1 EKKQNA
7 PLRKSLDLR
16 AFPTYYIVDPAS
28 EKVALRWVG
37 GATVPQ
43 LHKLLADGRA
53 AVAAAG
59 KTPRA
64 TSSGPARADQ
74 LFARAE
80 QAQPQADYVGAAAG
94 YQQALARAPAGWPH
108 YGRAV
113 ESALFALGETQAYA
127 TSAALARDAWPRL
140 KHTSSS
146 ANVAATGLDAALS

>member
-1 EKKQNA
+1 
-7 PLRKSLDLR
+7 LRGR
-16 AFPTYYIVDPAS
+16 
-28 EKVALRWVG
+28 G
-37 GATVPQ
+37 GAAAP
-43 LHKLLADGRA
+43 HAPRRPPDGRA

-59 KTPRA
+59 KTPSA
-64 TSSGPARADQ
+64 TSSGPASADQ

-80 QAQPQADYVGAAAG
+80 QAYAQADYAGAAAG
-94 YQQALARAPAGWPH
+94 YQQALARAPANWPH

-146 ANVAATGLDAALS
+146 ANV